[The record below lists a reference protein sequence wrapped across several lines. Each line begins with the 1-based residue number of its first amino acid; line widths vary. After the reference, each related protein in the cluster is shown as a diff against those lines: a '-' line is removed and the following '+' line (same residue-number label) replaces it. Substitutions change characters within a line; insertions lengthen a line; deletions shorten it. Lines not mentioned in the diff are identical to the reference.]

1 MSDSSLKADFTELVA
16 LLERLR
22 SPDGCPWDREQ
33 THSSLKRYLLEEA
46 HEVLEAIDQESPQR
60 LAEELGDVLLQVLFH
75 AQIARASLTSPSPM
89 CSPHCATS

>member
-1 MSDSSLKADFTELVA
+1 MSDSSLQADFTELVA

-33 THSSLKRYLLEEA
+33 THSSLKRFLLEEA
-46 HEVLEAIDQESPQR
+46 HEVFEAIDQEAPQR

-75 AQIARASLTSPSPM
+75 AQIARES
-89 CSPHCATS
+89 

>member
-75 AQIARASLTSPSPM
+75 AQIAREPATSPSPM